1 MSASLRG
8 AEVAVTPTDQEL
20 VALLDQVWTSMSDL
34 GRGLSEE
41 EWKTPTEVPGWTVQ
55 DNLTH
60 IAGLEWMLLG
70 RPAPD
75 HTVPDDLPHVKNDFG
90 KLNEVFVDSRRR
102 LPGSEALAEFVE
114 TTRARIAQLRDFG
127 PDDFASETWT
137 PAGPGTVSS
146 LLPFRVFD
154 SWVHEQDMRRAVGK
168 AGNLESPA
176 AQLAMGRVFDAM
188 PFVVGKKAGAPDGST
203 VAFELSGPVAR
214 TLVVGVAGGRAKI
227 LDEVPDGADTRIVTD
242 TETLARLGVGR
253 VDPAAALGDGRV
265 RLEGDQELGRRI
277 VDGKNFLF

>member
-1 MSASLRG
+1 
-8 AEVAVTPTDQEL
+8 
-20 VALLDQVWTSMSDL
+20 
-34 GRGLSEE
+34 
-41 EWKTPTEVPGWTVQ
+41 
-55 DNLTH
+55 
-60 IAGLEWMLLG
+60 
-70 RPAPD
+70 
-75 HTVPDDLPHVKNDFG
+75 
-90 KLNEVFVDSRRR
+90 
-102 LPGSEALAEFVE
+102 
-114 TTRARIAQLRDFG
+114 
-127 PDDFASETWT
+127 
-137 PAGPGTVSS
+137 VSS
-146 LLPFRVFD
+146 LLPFRIFD

-188 PFVVGKKAGAPDGST
+188 PFVVGKKAGAPDGSM

-277 VDGKNFLF
+277 VEGMNFLF